1 MNAMSTEIQTSDWG
15 QRRTRAS
22 QQNSGTIAFKRRRH
36 VLFSSLNSQRM
47 LGEWIEV
54 DMHTS
59 MKYLL
64 LTRFL
69 LVRGLLL
76 KSLEIFAKEK
86 SSYVSSPESSHLA
99 GDYRKVPGD
108 EVRCVL
114 WQYVD
119 FYHVHR
125 PATASSSFLSVFPA
139 SRSLYI
145 R

>member
-1 MNAMSTEIQTSDWG
+1 
-15 QRRTRAS
+15 
-22 QQNSGTIAFKRRRH
+22 
-36 VLFSSLNSQRM
+36 
-47 LGEWIEV
+47 
-54 DMHTS
+54 MHTS

-76 KSLEIFAKEK
+76 KSLETPKLFAKEK
-86 SSYVSSPESSHLA
+86 CSYVSSPESSHFA
-99 GDYRKVPGD
+99 ADYRKVPGD
-108 EVRCVL
+108 EVRCVI

-125 PATASSSFLSVFPA
+125 PAAASSSFLSVFPA